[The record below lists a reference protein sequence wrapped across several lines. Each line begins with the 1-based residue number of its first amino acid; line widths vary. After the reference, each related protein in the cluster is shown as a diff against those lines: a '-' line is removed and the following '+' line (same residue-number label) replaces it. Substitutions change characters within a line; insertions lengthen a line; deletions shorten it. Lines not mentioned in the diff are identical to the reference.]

1 MQKAGLQRRLDA
13 GTSRR
18 CLRETDWRSI
28 FEAGPMRY
36 QQGQSQDPTASLR
49 DDDDDDF
56 GWNDDDWND
65 DKHERAADYHRAVAQ
80 KATSLDSAS
89 AHYQAADLHSAAA
102 RQYPDLNASFSARAA
117 SKSFSALRELLVVD
131 FSLKVVT
138 EKQCEAAHALAE
150 HLDCKDDQR
159 GLSML
164 DELLEYT
171 TMLVTF

>member
-1 MQKAGLQRRLDA
+1 MLE
-13 GTSRR
+13 
-18 CLRETDWRSI
+18 LRGAAYARQIGGPT

-65 DKHERAADYHRAVAQ
+65 DKHERAADHHRAVAQ

-117 SKSFSALRELLVVD
+117 SKSLRHPENCL
-131 FSLKVVT
+131 
-138 EKQCEAAHALAE
+138 
-150 HLDCKDDQR
+150 
-159 GLSML
+159 
-164 DELLEYT
+164 
-171 TMLVTF
+171 